1 MTLGHEFVFAPSSLP
16 PPSESKELVDCGL
29 PRCPQAKKIVLQA
42 EAFSKCFDWQHYLK
56 DHACRLAPCICERS
70 SVRQEP
76 IFGLT
81 CTDGHDVRC
90 MQKTAN
96 ELLGSIVCSVYS
108 VYPVYLVLPCST
120 PFTHLYSFIIILCC
134 EVLKLQG
141 FLSHDVYFWCCKFL
155 PKSSDSTFR
164 NISMLQ
170 MTRPKWIDGYC
181 EAKVAPRL
189 HAKCTLE
196 VQ

>member
-1 MTLGHEFVFAPSSLP
+1 MLWLATLFERPCLQAGALHLREEFCTSGTYIRTDLHWRARCQMHAKDRKWTSWFNRLLSLLSLP
-16 PPSESKELVDCGL
+16 S
-29 PRCPQAKKIVLQA
+29 
-42 EAFSKCFDWQHYLK
+42 
-56 DHACRLAPCICERS
+56 
-70 SVRQEP
+70 
-76 IFGLT
+76 
-81 CTDGHDVRC
+81 
-90 MQKTAN
+90 
-96 ELLGSIVCSVYS
+96 LLG
-108 VYPVYLVLPCST
+108 ST